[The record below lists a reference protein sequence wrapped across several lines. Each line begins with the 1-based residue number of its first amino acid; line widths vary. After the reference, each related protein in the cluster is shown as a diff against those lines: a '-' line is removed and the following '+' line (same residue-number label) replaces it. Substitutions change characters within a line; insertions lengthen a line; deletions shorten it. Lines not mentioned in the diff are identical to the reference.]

1 MSVLSG
7 PGSSPSPRPTSGDE
21 DVYTA
26 LIFTAFLFVLI
37 GTIFVAYRANAAFGG
52 IFPAGGN

>member
-1 MSVLSG
+1 MSIMSG
-7 PGSSPSPRPTSGDE
+7 PGSGGAPRPMSGDN
-21 DVYTA
+21 DIYTA

-37 GTIFVAYRANAAFGG
+37 GTIFVAYRANEAFGG